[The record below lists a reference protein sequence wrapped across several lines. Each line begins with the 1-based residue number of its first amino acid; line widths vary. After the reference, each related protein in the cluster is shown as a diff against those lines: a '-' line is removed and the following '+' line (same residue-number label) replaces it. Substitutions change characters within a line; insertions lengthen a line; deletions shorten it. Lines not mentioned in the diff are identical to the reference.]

1 MKRIASLVL
10 ALALCASLAVPA
22 LAAEFSDVPVGHAFY
37 GGISYCAENGIVG
50 GYSDG
55 TFQPGRTVTRSN
67 FSVMLSRAFFA
78 DEVKKYD
85 TDAYKAVWFGPNT
98 KALSMAGVLRNTSFQ
113 YGFGDASIMDQ
124 TISRYDMAQ
133 LMTNI
138 MTKQGFAAGEAE
150 KAAAVS
156 RITDYSSIP
165 SQYRDAVANVYALG
179 IIGGYSDGT
188 FGGTVTMNRGQAA
201 VVIYRMMQYSGNSG
215 TEVPVPIPEAP
226 AAPTPSEPNA
236 SSTPSQAAST
246 LADGSAIT
254 EANVLAMIQ
263 ELLQKYPKGMAW
275 PSGTARTGTASN
287 TMVSVSSQYKQAGYG
302 VSTSMQTGCG
312 GFASLV
318 SDSIFGSGDA
328 NPARKVPVEYVR
340 PGDVIIIL
348 NADGKLTHVA
358 TAASRITGLSE
369 YSTDKTIPVLTI
381 YDGNANG
388 KVRYN
393 DYYLVPKTYN
403 TTAGYYVEVWTRY
416 PTDGTAWNGSSGSN
430 SNNSGSTGSSSTT
443 PSTAPSTTPSTGRT
457 CDLCG
462 NSSTNW
468 FWSADRSKHICSS
481 CYATPSGK
489 AFVA

>member
-10 ALALCASLAVPA
+10 ALALCAGLAVPA
-22 LAAEFSDVPVGHAFY
+22 LAAEFSDVPAGHAFY

-215 TEVPVPIPEAP
+215 TEVPAPIPEAP

-236 SSTPSQAAST
+236 SSTPSQTAST

-254 EANVLAMIQ
+254 ESNVQALLN
-263 ELLQKYPKGMAW
+263 ELRAKYPHGTLYATVDTKIYTNIYR
-275 PSGTARTGTASN
+275 PVSGASYGTQCGGWAALASDYIFGKTASARTHKNFSQVRIGDVFYSKEHKMVITGTAKCVFCGS
-287 TMVSVSSQYKQAGYG
+287 TGYTVCQSG
-302 VSTSMQTGCG
+302 
-312 GFASLV
+312 ASYEV
-318 SDSIFGSGDA
+318 HWNEQDA
-328 NPARKVPVEYVR
+328 
-340 PGDVIIIL
+340 VICLNCDLPWGTNDTII
-348 NADGKLTHVA
+348 
-358 TAASRITGLSE
+358 
-369 YSTDKTIPVLTI
+369 
-381 YDGNANG
+381 
-388 KVRYN
+388 
-393 DYYLVPKTYN
+393 
-403 TTAGYYVEVWTRY
+403 TRY
-416 PTDGTAWNGSSGSN
+416 PTDSTVPYLQISEATGSSGSN
-430 SNNSGSTGSSSTT
+430 SNNSGSTGSS
-443 PSTAPSTTPSTGRT
+443 STTPSTGRT

-468 FWSADRSKHICSS
+468 FWSSDRSKHICSS

>member
-10 ALALCASLAVPA
+10 ALALCAGLAVPA
-22 LAAEFSDVPVGHAFY
+22 LAAEFSDVPAGHAFY

-215 TEVPVPIPEAP
+215 TEVPAPIPEAP
-226 AAPTPSEPNA
+226 AAPTPSQ
-236 SSTPSQAAST
+236 TAST

-287 TMVSVSSQYKQAGYG
+287 TMMRVSSQYKQAGYG

-403 TTAGYYVEVWTRY
+403 ATAGYYVEVWTRY
-416 PTDGTAWNGSSGSN
+416 PTDGTPWTGSSGSN
-430 SNNSGSTGSSSTT
+430 ANNSGNTGSSSTT

-462 NSSTNW
+462 NSSANW
-468 FWSADRSKHICSS
+468 FWSADRSRHICNS

>member
-10 ALALCASLAVPA
+10 ALALCAGLAVPA
-22 LAAEFSDVPVGHAFY
+22 LAAEFSDVPAGHAFY

-55 TFQPGRTVTRSN
+55 TFRPGRTVTRSN

-215 TEVPVPIPEAP
+215 TEVPAPIPEAP

-236 SSTPSQAAST
+236 SSTPSQTAST

-254 EANVLAMIQ
+254 ESNLPILESERLA
-263 ELLQKYPKGMAW
+263 
-275 PSGTARTGTASN
+275 R
-287 TMVSVSSQYKQAGYG
+287 
-302 VSTSMQTGCG
+302 
-312 GFASLV
+312 
-318 SDSIFGSGDA
+318 
-328 NPARKVPVEYVR
+328 
-340 PGDVIIIL
+340 
-348 NADGKLTHVA
+348 
-358 TAASRITGLSE
+358 
-369 YSTDKTIPVLTI
+369 
-381 YDGNANG
+381 
-388 KVRYN
+388 
-393 DYYLVPKTYN
+393 
-403 TTAGYYVEVWTRY
+403 
-416 PTDGTAWNGSSGSN
+416 
-430 SNNSGSTGSSSTT
+430 
-443 PSTAPSTTPSTGRT
+443 
-457 CDLCG
+457 
-462 NSSTNW
+462 
-468 FWSADRSKHICSS
+468 
-481 CYATPSGK
+481 
-489 AFVA
+489 

>member
-10 ALALCASLAVPA
+10 ALALCAGLAVPA
-22 LAAEFSDVPVGHAFY
+22 LAAEFSDVPAGHAFY

-215 TEVPVPIPEAP
+215 TEVPAPIPEAP

-236 SSTPSQAAST
+236 SSTPSQTAST

-254 EANVLAMIQ
+254 ESNVQTLLN
-263 ELLQKYPKGMAW
+263 ELRAKYPDGSLYATVGTKIYTNIYS
-275 PSGTARTGTASN
+275 PVSGAS
-287 TMVSVSSQYKQAGYG
+287 YG
-302 VSTSMQTGCG
+302 IQCG
-312 GFASLV
+312 GWAALAS
-318 SDSIFGSGDA
+318 DYIFGKTTPVRTHKNFNQVRIGDVFYTKEHKMVIVGTQKCSICGTTGYAVCDSGSSYKVAWNYTATLCPNCDA
-328 NPARKVPVEYVR
+328 NCGTNPTF
-340 PGDVIIIL
+340 I
-348 NADGKLTHVA
+348 
-358 TAASRITGLSE
+358 
-369 YSTDKTIPVLTI
+369 
-381 YDGNANG
+381 
-388 KVRYN
+388 
-393 DYYLVPKTYN
+393 
-403 TTAGYYVEVWTRY
+403 TRY
-416 PTDGTAWNGSSGSN
+416 PTDSTVPYLQISEATGSSGSN